1 MEKTITTTNEDPNV
15 KVVNDYLTFIFNFL
29 TFLPMNFD
37 LIKKFCYGNFTRED
51 YNKEFNGNV
60 TLFFKVLF
68 MHIVS
73 LVLGFWWAFLVSFI
87 VLLLLVSVSP
97 LSILI
102 GIISMIF
109 ILLISIIVGVIYLY
123 IKSILYKYIINYF
136 GGNIT
141 FNEVNTLIIFS
152 SILSILIMM
161 PINLSY
167 AILIGFIVSTLTLLL
182 SLYVMYF
189 IYKELINKFGM
200 PKSNALNAIIVS
212 FVLELFL
219 SLGVIITIYLLMLF
233 VAFLIPIIITL
244 I

>member
-1 MEKTITTTNEDPNV
+1 
-15 KVVNDYLTFIFNFL
+15 
-29 TFLPMNFD
+29 
-37 LIKKFCYGNFTRED
+37 
-51 YNKEFNGNV
+51 
-60 TLFFKVLF
+60 
-68 MHIVS
+68 
-73 LVLGFWWAFLVSFI
+73 
-87 VLLLLVSVSP
+87 
-97 LSILI
+97 
-102 GIISMIF
+102 
-109 ILLISIIVGVIYLY
+109 
-123 IKSILYKYIINYF
+123 
-136 GGNIT
+136 
-141 FNEVNTLIIFS
+141 
-152 SILSILIMM
+152 MM

-200 PKSNALNAIIVS
+200 PKSDALNAIIVS

>member
-1 MEKTITTTNEDPNV
+1 
-15 KVVNDYLTFIFNFL
+15 
-29 TFLPMNFD
+29 
-37 LIKKFCYGNFTRED
+37 
-51 YNKEFNGNV
+51 
-60 TLFFKVLF
+60 
-68 MHIVS
+68 
-73 LVLGFWWAFLVSFI
+73 
-87 VLLLLVSVSP
+87 
-97 LSILI
+97 
-102 GIISMIF
+102 
-109 ILLISIIVGVIYLY
+109 
-123 IKSILYKYIINYF
+123 
-136 GGNIT
+136 
-141 FNEVNTLIIFS
+141 
-152 SILSILIMM
+152 M